1 MVKSRYGGW
10 LNNSTQVTYMP
21 ETLRKQLLQDY
32 FADECAFIGED
43 TVDAILTGTYKP
55 IKTQRG
61 ENMPVEGL
69 IVVVTA
75 AVGFIDSALSLYDRM
90 KREESINRPMDE
102 LVQLIRSK
110 LQVSNEIDDDVVV
123 EVIKEIVRESH
134 PKR

>member
-1 MVKSRYGGW
+1 
-10 LNNSTQVTYMP
+10 MP

-32 FADECAFIGED
+32 FSDECAFIGED

-69 IVVVTA
+69 VVVVTA

-110 LQVSNEIDDDVVV
+110 LQVSNDIDDDVVV